1 MPHTPFSFN
10 QGGDKQEWYYGNYSA
25 NINDLIDVIGK
36 IFNATFEA
44 IFRNGQTN
52 LFEVLLVG
60 MLFWFIAGLL
70 LYMMRSSRK

>member
-10 QGGDKQEWYYGNYSA
+10 QGGDKQEWYNGDYGA
-25 NINDLIDVIGK
+25 NISVLISGAGR
-36 IFNATFEA
+36 IFNATFGA
-44 IFRNGQTN
+44 IFHNGETN

-70 LYMMRSSRK
+70 LYMLRSSKK